1 MEEWIFTFGV
11 GHEHRGHFI
20 RIKGTYEEAR
30 AKMCEIFGMRW
41 AFQYSAEE
49 WNKWAK
55 DPSRRWAMETEITLE
70 EIGR

>member
-11 GHEHRGHFI
+11 GHELRGHFI

-55 DPSRRWAMETEITLE
+55 DPTRQWDMETEITLE